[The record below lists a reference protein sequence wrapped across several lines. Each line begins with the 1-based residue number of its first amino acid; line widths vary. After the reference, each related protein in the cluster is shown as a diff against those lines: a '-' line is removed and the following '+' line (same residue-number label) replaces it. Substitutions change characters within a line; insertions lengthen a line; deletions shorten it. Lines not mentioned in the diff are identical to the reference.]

1 MKLKRDDIE
10 KWDRIDPIRLID
22 AAHLWADLIPPGGE
36 KPAINK
42 AHQYFELLFS
52 EIQKLP
58 KTSHNNEP
66 KLTDRY
72 TRAEYQLIAENLKE
86 RPKFLYPEDRRRKT
100 GVKYNTNIVRKR
112 NYDEINQ
119 LINEKKYTIKKAAE
133 EVAKRYEMK
142 ALSVERDY
150 RRYRDDPKK

>member
-1 MKLKRDDIE
+1 M
-10 KWDRIDPIRLID
+10 
-22 AAHLWADLIPPGGE
+22 
-36 KPAINK
+36 
-42 AHQYFELLFS
+42 S
-52 EIQKLP
+52 
-58 KTSHNNEP
+58 P

-150 RRYRDDPKK
+150 EGYRDDPKK